1 MNLFFYFKEFKS
13 CLFLFFHKI
22 SDLFIY
28 PHGVSKMFSPQKNI
42 LNFFLSWNA
51 LRHYVV
57 QRIVGKKED
66 IFTMATGTLLVV
78 DRQMFCFTLFFV
90 IHTHLFHCQQFLIP
104 FKDPSGC
111 GVDEFF
117 DISSLSCAK
126 CGANQRQSSSG
137 LSCICQTGYK
147 TKHFSSNKV
156 LFTCEQCPPDKPA
169 VTKDGFGCIRCPSRL
184 DDNGNCQCPSGNIL
198 VERDIN
204 GTFFDEA
211 SCEACIG
218 DSPAFT
224 APNSNG
230 DRCER
235 CQATFSNTFCTC
247 QSPNVQAGGLC
258 FPPGSLSTNVNPS
271 VSYAQ
276 LAFSIQSAWFVENLY
291 SSAAACLV
299 FSNLTACQALGNMCV
314 MNMHSFTGLST
325 DACGLFNTISRSK
338 AALSS
343 VQDISYWRAN
353 LPWLYYG
360 DEPGLAGQVLQNK
373 PVPLSFSFRGTKK
386 NTDIQLLAAVYNVR
400 GDFLR
405 WDPIG
410 GNNLQLCPEQAF
422 KQAAA
427 FSFGTTYQETCLL
440 SVAELLTTHPEPL
453 FYDVFMDLGGGDN
466 RKLLPMPTLVQ
477 NQQYNGQFINQGSMQ
492 NWYLS
497 RRIFLVDTLSGREK
511 TLSSLPKVI
520 RVATSIK
527 IRFQLVPRTQE
538 GQIYPP
544 LVSVSY
550 TDVLI
555 KEANSQTLPVT
566 FSVEYEMDQSEAR
579 TKTDTALGV
588 LGGLA
593 ALYSILKTVS
603 WKRRIASPLIDME
616 AQQFV
621 SVLLPLP
628 AQEEQFETYIG
639 CAFALKAVQFLNKLI
654 LQVTVDVF
662 LIDWERPRSKASRTV
677 PATKETKQEPSP
689 VSIWRTYFVANEWNE
704 LQTVRKISPTFQ
716 IMAVLFF
723 LEVLGFSNLA
733 LRDPWSTL
741 ERSPAAYTP
750 PYSLILR
757 YGLAAT
763 LWICI
768 GLLQVIFF
776 TIFYEHFVEDKIR
789 QFVDLCSVSNISV
802 LLFSHRCFGYYI
814 HGRSVHGHAD
824 TNMEEM
830 NNNLKRE
837 RESLCGQRGLL
848 SNTDIQTFQVSF
860 TNRLR
865 LQYDRIQDS
874 LSRRNRPSRLI
885 DASAANLSEL
895 QFKAYNTM
903 NHFLASF
910 IDHAHPEMDY
920 IVKDKL
926 TLERV
931 IGMEFL
937 EPIDKSIFYNDE
949 RHSFSDV
956 LFYGNEATLLI
967 FDTLFFCVVD
977 LGSQN
982 FVLAAVLTYLQQA
995 MFRFI
1000 RNTLGRRNLVNKT
1013 LVDQRFLI

>member
-1 MNLFFYFKEFKS
+1 
-13 CLFLFFHKI
+13 
-22 SDLFIY
+22 
-28 PHGVSKMFSPQKNI
+28 
-42 LNFFLSWNA
+42 
-51 LRHYVV
+51 
-57 QRIVGKKED
+57 
-66 IFTMATGTLLVV
+66 MATGTLLVV
-78 DRQMFCFTLFFV
+78 DRQMLCFTLFFV

-111 GVDEFF
+111 GGDESF

-126 CGANQRQSSSG
+126 CGANQRKSSSG

-156 LFTCEQCPPDKPA
+156 PFTCEQCPPDKPA
-169 VTKDGFGCIRCPSRL
+169 VTKDGFGCIRCPGRL

-427 FSFGTTYQETCLL
+427 FSFGTTYQETCEL

-466 RKLLPMPTLVQ
+466 RKLLPLPTLVQ

-511 TLSSLPKVI
+511 TLSSLPRVI

-776 TIFYEHFVEDKIR
+776 TVFYEHFVEDKIR

-903 NHFLASF
+903 NHFLASV

-995 MFRFI
+995 ASI
-1000 RNTLGRRNLVNKT
+1000 
-1013 LVDQRFLI
+1013 LIFSVCCFHCGEMHSGYH

>member
-1 MNLFFYFKEFKS
+1 
-13 CLFLFFHKI
+13 
-22 SDLFIY
+22 
-28 PHGVSKMFSPQKNI
+28 
-42 LNFFLSWNA
+42 
-51 LRHYVV
+51 
-57 QRIVGKKED
+57 
-66 IFTMATGTLLVV
+66 MATGTLLVV

-111 GVDEFF
+111 VVDEFF

-156 LFTCEQCPPDKPA
+156 PFTCEQCPPDKPA

-258 FPPGSLSTNVNPS
+258 FPLGSLSTNVNPS

-440 SVAELLTTHPEPL
+440 SVAKLLTTHPEPL

-466 RKLLPMPTLVQ
+466 RKLLPLPTLVQ

-776 TIFYEHFVEDKIR
+776 TVFYEHFVEDKIR

-903 NHFLASF
+903 NHFLASV
-910 IDHAHPEMDY
+910 IDHAHPDMDY